1 MEIETKLLHAGIEP
15 DSATGAVMTPIYQS
29 STFAKTYS
37 NKKSEFSYSRTKNP
51 TRSVFEDNIAA
62 IENAKYGIAFS
73 SGMSAID
80 SLLRLLQPGDEVI
93 TTHDIYGGSY
103 RLFATVFQNIGIKF
117 NFVDL
122 SIPENIKEWI
132 TDRTRLI
139 WVETPTN
146 PMMNILDIQKIAEF
160 SNDEIIV
167 AVDNTFA
174 SPYLQNPIDLGADVV
189 MHSVTKYIAGHSD
202 VVMGALVTN
211 DAILAKKLYAIQNSC
226 GAIPGPQDCFLAIR
240 GLKTLHVRM
249 DRHCYN
255 ANQIALFL
263 EGHPKV
269 GQVNYPGLTSH
280 PTHELAKN
288 QMKNFGGMISFSL
301 KENSEE
307 AAKLLMTRTRLFTM
321 AESLGG
327 VESLIGHP
335 ATMTHSALPISQR
348 KKIGIKESLI
358 RISVGIENVTD
369 LIQDLKNSIN

>member
-1 MEIETKLLHAGIEP
+1 MNFHILGPK
-15 DSATGAVMTPIYQS
+15 
-29 STFAKTYS
+29 
-37 NKKSEFSYSRTKNP
+37 

-80 SLLRLLQPGDEVI
+80 SLLRLLEPGDEVI

-103 RLFATVFQNIGIKF
+103 RLFTTVFQNIGIKF

-122 SIPENIKEWI
+122 SNPENSKEWI
-132 TDRTRLI
+132 TNRTRVI
-139 WVETPTN
+139 WIETPTN
-146 PMMNILDIQKIAEF
+146 PMMNIFDIQKIAQF
-160 SNDEIIV
+160 SNDKIIV

-174 SPYLQNPIDLGADVV
+174 SPYLQNPLLLGADIV

-226 GAIPGPQDCFLAIR
+226 GAIPGPQDCFLALR
-240 GLKTLHVRM
+240 GLKTLYVRM

-255 ANQIALFL
+255 ANQIAQFL
-263 EGHPKV
+263 ESHPKV

-280 PTHELAKN
+280 PTHELEKN

-307 AAKLLMTRTRLFTM
+307 AAKLLMTRTRLFTS

-335 ATMTHSALPISQR
+335 VTMTHLVLPISQR
-348 KKIGIKESLI
+348 KKIGIEDSLI